1 MRIPSGVTDQ
11 YIYFVAV
18 DATDLKTRE
27 TGLSAFTVRRSRNGA
42 ASAAY
47 TTPTV
52 NETDSSNMPGV
63 YELLLDEDM
72 TIDSGDQSQEVC
84 LHITCTGMAPV
95 TRIFELYRPSVTA
108 GETLTVASGVG
119 QAAVQTIANNA
130 LTAAAINADAFT
142 AAKFAADVT
151 TELQAGLATAAAL
164 TTVGNYID
172 TEVAAILAAVDTE
185 VAAIKAV
192 TDALPNAGA
201 LTSLATAA
209 NLATVAGYIDTEIG
223 TILTNLATV
232 DAVVDAILV
241 DTAVIGAAG
250 AGLTAV
256 PWNAAWDAEVQ
267 SEAAD
272 ALSAYDPPTKAELDA
287 AVAPLA
293 TAAGLAVVDA
303 IADKLDTALELDGA
317 VYRFTT
323 NALEQAP
330 TGGSAPT
337 ASAIA
342 DEVQTRTIAAVTVV
356 NGLAANTVT
365 ASALAADAVTEIQSG
380 LAGAPD
386 LAAVKAKTDNLPTDP
401 ADQSLIIAAT
411 DAIITAIDAVPTNAE
426 LATALAAAD
435 DAVLAAIST
444 LSGAVA
450 TVDTVVDALA
460 VSLAVV
466 DGLVDAMTVRVS
478 DMWQLQGLD
487 GSNPAVFTP
496 AAFDVG
502 TIHINV
508 TGDGTATTTLTRTT

>member
-272 ALSAYDPPTKAELDA
+272 ALSAYDPPT
-287 AVAPLA
+287 
-293 TAAGLAVVDA
+293 
-303 IADKLDTALELDGA
+303 
-317 VYRFTT
+317 
-323 NALEQAP
+323 
-330 TGGSAPT
+330 
-337 ASAIA
+337 
-342 DEVQTRTIAAVTVV
+342 
-356 NGLAANTVT
+356 
-365 ASALAADAVTEIQSG
+365 
-380 LAGAPD
+380 
-386 LAAVKAKTDNLPTDP
+386 
-401 ADQSLIIAAT
+401 
-411 DAIITAIDAVPTNAE
+411 NAE

>member
-95 TRIFELYRPSVTA
+95 TRVFELYRPDVTA
-108 GETLTVASGVG
+108 GETLTVGSGIASADVVEWLGS
-119 QAAVQTIANNA
+119 TPNA
-130 LTAAAINADAFT
+130 LISGRVDTTVGAMQTGVLTATVFAAAAIDNAAIAADAIGSS
-142 AAKFAADVT
+142 
-151 TELQAGLATAAAL
+151 ELAATAASEIATAVRTELAAELAL
-164 TTVGNYID
+164 IDAAISSRLASASYTAPDNTTISAIAGYLD

-185 VAAIKAV
+185 VAAIV
-192 TDALPNAGA
+192 STL
-201 LTSLATAA
+201 
-209 NLATVAGYIDTEIG
+209 
-223 TILTNLATV
+223 
-232 DAVVDAILV
+232 
-241 DTAVIGAAG
+241 GAAG

-256 PWNAAWDAEVQ
+256 PWNATWDAEVQ
-267 SEAAD
+267 SEVAD
-272 ALSAYDPPTKAELDA
+272 ALAAYDPPTKAELDA

-293 TAAGLAVVDA
+293 LEATLAATDLVVDA
-303 IADKLDTALELDGA
+303 TK
-317 VYRFTT
+317 
-323 NALEQAP
+323 
-330 TGGSAPT
+330 
-337 ASAIA
+337 
-342 DEVQTRTIAAVTVV
+342 VV
-356 NGLAANTVT
+356 
-365 ASALAADAVTEIQSG
+365 ADAI
-380 LAGAPD
+380 
-386 LAAVKAKTDNLPTDP
+386 KAKTDNLPTDP

>member
-95 TRIFELYRPSVTA
+95 TRVFELYRPDVTA
-108 GETLTVASGVG
+108 GETLAVSGGRGNADVVYWAAAAVAAVSVAGVPEVDVTHWLGTAGQGASGRPQVDVELWLG
-119 QAAVQTIANNA
+119 SAPNA
-130 LTAAAINADAFT
+130 LVSGRVDVTVGAMQTAVIVAATFGAGAIDNAAIAADAIGSSELAASAATEIATAVSTAIGTGTAFT
-142 AAKFAADVT
+142 A
-151 TELQAGLATAAAL
+151 
-164 TTVGNYID
+164 I
-172 TEVAAILAAVDTE
+172 
-185 VAAIKAV
+185 
-192 TDALPNAGA
+192 
-201 LTSLATAA
+201 
-209 NLATVAGYIDTEIG
+209 
-223 TILTNLATV
+223 
-232 DAVVDAILV
+232 
-241 DTAVIGAAG
+241 
-250 AGLTAV
+250 

-267 SEAAD
+267 SEVAD
-272 ALSAYDPPTKAELDA
+272 GLAAYDPPTKGELDA

-293 TAAGLAVVDA
+293 LEATLAVVDGIVDSILVDTGTTLDA
-303 IADKLDTALELDGA
+303 KLDALD
-317 VYRFTT
+317 
-323 NALEQAP
+323 AL
-330 TGGSAPT
+330 
-337 ASAIA
+337 I
-342 DEVQTRTIAAVTVV
+342 
-356 NGLAANTVT
+356 
-365 ASALAADAVTEIQSG
+365 
-380 LAGAPD
+380 D
-386 LAAVKAKTDNLPTDP
+386 LVKAKTDNLPTDP
-401 ADQSLIIAAT
+401 ADQSLIIDAT